1 MNIQFECD
9 ERVLA
14 RLEAEA
20 RERGMEIAA
29 LVNEIVRARIET
41 EKRNG

>member
-1 MNIQFECD
+1 MNIQLECD

-20 RERGMEIAA
+20 RERGIELAE
-29 LVNEIVRARIET
+29 LLNEIVLARIGT
-41 EKRNG
+41 EKKNG